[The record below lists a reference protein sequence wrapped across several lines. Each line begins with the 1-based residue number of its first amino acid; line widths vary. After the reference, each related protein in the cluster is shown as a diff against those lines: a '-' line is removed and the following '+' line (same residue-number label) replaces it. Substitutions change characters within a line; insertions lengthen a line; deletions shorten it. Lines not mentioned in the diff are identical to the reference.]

1 MKGFTLIE
9 LMVAVSV
16 GLVVS
21 GLVIVNYN
29 TYNSTQV
36 LKQAALTVKNDI
48 RFIQTKA
55 SSGEKPA
62 LGCASLSG
70 WDMTFSQSSYS
81 YRPNCDGVPAG
92 VATTV
97 NLPSGVTVT
106 SMPAKNPITFFV
118 LARGTNLD
126 SATTITLS
134 GSGKQYGIQIGNNGE
149 ISDIGIQ

>member
-1 MKGFTLIE
+1 
-9 LMVAVSV
+9 MVAVSV

-29 TYNSTQV
+29 TYNTTQV
-36 LKQAALTVKNDI
+36 LKQAALTIKNYI

-55 SSGEKPA
+55 SSGEKPTA
-62 LGCASLSG
+62 GCTTLTG

-81 YRPNCDGVPAG
+81 YRPNCDGVPTG
-92 VATTV
+92 VATTIY
-97 NLPSGVTVT
+97 LPSGVTI
-106 SMPAKNPITFFV
+106 SSLPSQNPITFFV